1 MRKITEDGAVPG
13 VVGLE
18 CEDWLAYGRLV
29 NTAVRYGVSYEMLI
43 NFIERLSAAAKGAD
57 E

>member
-1 MRKITEDGAVPG
+1 MAIEVAQKAAPG

-43 NFIERLSAAAKGAD
+43 NFIERLSTAAKGAD